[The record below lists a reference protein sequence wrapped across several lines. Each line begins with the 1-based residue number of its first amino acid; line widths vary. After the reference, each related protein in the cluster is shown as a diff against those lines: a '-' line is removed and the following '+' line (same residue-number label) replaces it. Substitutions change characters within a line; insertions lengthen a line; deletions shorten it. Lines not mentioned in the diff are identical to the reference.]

1 MPVTALRVR
10 MSPSAMAESIDSASE
25 LAPLEPEWE
34 ELASRVGASPFMRP
48 GWIGAWWRA
57 FGPGKLAILV
67 LRRQDRLVGVLPL
80 ASQRGALVSTTN
92 WHTPEF
98 VPIAED
104 ESALAALIEAAL
116 ARTSVRLDL
125 SFLYEN
131 SAAAGAC
138 VRLGQAA
145 GFSVLSRVVQ
155 RSPYLEP
162 RDDWD
167 SFKAGLPSRKTHK
180 YRRFRRRLDEQGQVS
195 IEVVDG
201 GERLAEL
208 LREGFEVEAA
218 GLEGR
223 RGKAILARPETTR
236 FYSEVAE
243 WAAERG
249 WLRLGFLRLDGKPI
263 AFAYGLEHG
272 GVYWDLKVGFD
283 PAHARFGPGVL
294 LLEERIR
301 HAFMSALERF
311 EFLGAAERHKLD
323 WTDAVHTKQR
333 IQAFAPTLG
342 GAVNRIAWQRG
353 RPILKRLRRGLRRPP
368 PLL

>member
-1 MPVTALRVR
+1 MPP
-10 MSPSAMAESIDSASE
+10 SPMAESIDSASE
-25 LAPLEPEWE
+25 LLSLEPEWE
-34 ELASRVGASPFMRP
+34 ELASRMGASPFMRP

-57 FGPGKLAILV
+57 FGSGKLAILV
-67 LRRQDRLVGVLPL
+67 LRRQDRLAGVLPL
-80 ASQRGALVSTTN
+80 ANQRGALVSTTN

-104 ESALAALIEAAL
+104 ESALTALIEAAL

-125 SFLYEN
+125 SFLHEH
-131 SAAAGAC
+131 SGAAEAC
-138 VRLGQAA
+138 IRLGRRAD
-145 GFSVLSRVVQ
+145 FRVLSRVVQ
-155 RSPYLEP
+155 RSPYLELTG
-162 RDDWD
+162 DWD
-167 SFKAGLPSRKTHK
+167 SFNSELPSRKTHK
-180 YRRFRRRLDEQGQVS
+180 YRRRRRRLDEQGQVS
-195 IEVVDG
+195 IEIVDG

-263 AFAYGLEHG
+263 AFAYGLVHS
-272 GVYWDLKVGFD
+272 GVYWNLKVGFL
-283 PAHARFGPGVL
+283 PAYARFGPGVL

-301 HAFMSALERF
+301 YAFRSALERF

-323 WTDAVHTKQR
+323 WTDTVHAKQR
-333 IQAFAPTLG
+333 VQAFASTIG
-342 GAVNRIAWQRG
+342 GAVNRVAWQRG
-353 RPILKRLRRGLRRPP
+353 RPIVKRLLVRRPP
-368 PLL
+368 TGVYDA